1 MDGQS
6 PEPNSEWAFLGA
18 AVIAVG
24 VVVASTAALG
34 GPDIEQITVTAPR
47 TVERAVVG
55 RSSSGMPMEE
65 ISLSRSVSLV
75 GFDLKKAVDVARVEQ
90 LIDEAA
96 EDNCKQLDSLYPLVT
111 SDPRCVKL
119 AADEAKHKLSELRKR

>member
-6 PEPNSEWAFLGA
+6 PEPNSKWAFLGA
-18 AVIAVG
+18 AVIAAG

-47 TVERAVVG
+47 TVERSVVG
-55 RSSSGMPMEE
+55 RSSIGMRMEE
-65 ISLSRSVSLV
+65 ISLSRSVSLM
-75 GFDLKKAVDVARVEQ
+75 GFDLKKTADVARVEQ

-96 EDNCKQLDSLYPLVT
+96 EDNCKQLDSLYPLIP
-111 SDPRCVKL
+111 SDARCVKR
-119 AADEAKHKLSELRKR
+119 AAEEAKDRLSELRKR

>member
-6 PEPNSEWAFLGA
+6 PEPNSKWAFLGA
-18 AVIAVG
+18 AVIAAG

-34 GPDIEQITVTAPR
+34 GPDIEEIVVTAPR
-47 TVERAVVG
+47 TVERSVVG
-55 RSSSGMPMEE
+55 RTTTGIPVEE

-75 GFDLKKAVDVARVEQ
+75 GFDLKKAADVAQVEL

-96 EDNCKQLDSLYPLVT
+96 EDNCKQLDSLYPLIP
-111 SDPRCVKL
+111 SDPRCVKR
-119 AADEAKHKLSELRKR
+119 AADGAKDQLSELRKR

>member
-1 MDGQS
+1 
-6 PEPNSEWAFLGA
+6 
-18 AVIAVG
+18 
-24 VVVASTAALG
+24 
-34 GPDIEQITVTAPR
+34 
-47 TVERAVVG
+47 
-55 RSSSGMPMEE
+55 MEE

>member
-1 MDGQS
+1 
-6 PEPNSEWAFLGA
+6 
-18 AVIAVG
+18 
-24 VVVASTAALG
+24 
-34 GPDIEQITVTAPR
+34 
-47 TVERAVVG
+47 
-55 RSSSGMPMEE
+55 
-65 ISLSRSVSLV
+65 
-75 GFDLKKAVDVARVEQ
+75 VDVARVEQ